1 MRDFRT
7 VAEMLRREPNS
18 PAIGAPKRKWLTH
31 GQLRSLVD
39 RRIGALNAMGIGR
52 NDRVAIVLNNGPE
65 MATAFLAVG
74 AGATTV
80 PLNPGYREDAFEFYL
95 TDLKAKA
102 LIVEADEDSPSRVA
116 AARLNIPILEL
127 RPNRESGA
135 GDFCLEAPAKI
146 LLPSGSPGLAGPD
159 DIALVLH
166 TSGTT
171 SRPNIVPLS
180 QRNLASSARQILT
193 SLQLSPSDTCLNI
206 MPLFHIH
213 GLMASVTASIGAGA
227 SVVCTPGFNAL
238 RFYTWVD
245 EVKQIGRAHV

>member
-7 VAEMLRREPNS
+7 VAEMLGWGESNS

-39 RRIGALNAMGIGR
+39 RTVSALNGVGIGR
-52 NDRVAIVLNNGPE
+52 NGSVAIVLRNGPE
-65 MATAFLAVG
+65 MATAFLAVA

-102 LIVEADEDSPSRVA
+102 LIVEAGEDSPSRVA

-127 RPNRESGA
+127 RPDRESGA

-146 LLPSGSPGLAGPD
+146 LLPRGSPGLAEPD
-159 DIALVLH
+159 DISLVLH
-166 TSGTT
+166 TSCTT
-171 SRPNIVPLS
+171 SRPHIVPLS
-180 QRNLASSARQILT
+180 QRNVVSSARQILT
-193 SLQLSPSDTCLNI
+193 SLQLSPSDTCRNI
-206 MPLFHIH
+206 MPFAHIH
-213 GLMASVTASIGAGA
+213 ALMVRETRASRPAS
-227 SVVCTPGFNAL
+227 S
-238 RFYTWVD
+238 
-245 EVKQIGRAHV
+245 